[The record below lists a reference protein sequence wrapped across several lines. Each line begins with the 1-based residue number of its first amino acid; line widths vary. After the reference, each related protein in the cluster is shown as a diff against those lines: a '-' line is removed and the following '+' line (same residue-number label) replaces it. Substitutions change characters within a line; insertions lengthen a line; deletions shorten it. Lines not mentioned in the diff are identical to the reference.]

1 MNTTLKNLNRLLKQN
16 LINYFY
22 EGNISHTT
30 YIKNSLAISR
40 LMAQRAAVEISQL
53 SDTYSN
59 LKHMQKR
66 FSEQGVTITPMEKQ
80 LDELS
85 EQKSLYRDIL
95 GMIGNILIDSLD
107 EWQEHGATYDDLF
120 NFCCCSENT
129 INDMKKD
136 IAEGYRLFSDLVCT
150 HYPDCKT
157 KLDYVDLNDYCPIT
171 HAVIE
176 FMRNS
181 VKKITDIDFEPS
193 ARDNARHQ
201 LSELLSSLIG
211 CGLGEDVRFEVIEI
225 PGDTDFSK

>member
-22 EGNISHTT
+22 EGNISHTS
-30 YIKNSLAISR
+30 YIKNSLSISR
-40 LMAQRAAVEISQL
+40 LMAQRAAEEISQL

-95 GMIGNILIDSLD
+95 GMTGNILVDSLD
-107 EWQEHGATYDDLF
+107 EWQEQGATYDDLF
-120 NFCCCSENT
+120 NFCCCSEST
-129 INDMKKD
+129 IKDMKKD
-136 IAEGYRLFSDLVCT
+136 ITEGYRLFSDLVCI

-176 FMRNS
+176 FMKNS

-201 LSELLSSLIG
+201 LSELLLSLIG

-225 PGDTDFSK
+225 PGDTDLCE